1 MLQKELK
8 SHGIKPFFRLFL
20 YKKENMFFFEKAIY
34 FFFYLW

>member
-8 SHGIKPFFRLFL
+8 RHGIKPFFRLFL